1 MINYDDYNTYQLEVH
16 LLQLLTSR
24 AVNRCFNC
32 GKGTE
37 LYGADLMRLLRH
49 ITSCSLSNPSSLM
62 IIRLRTAVIRK
73 PPKPNKRSF

>member
-1 MINYDDYNTYQLEVH
+1 VINYDDYNTYQMEVH

-37 LYGADLMRLLRH
+37 LLVQ
-49 ITSCSLSNPSSLM
+49 I
-62 IIRLRTAVIRK
+62 
-73 PPKPNKRSF
+73 